1 MDVIYSLMETILPFS
16 WIEFTFMKN
25 AILAILMIAPLFGL
39 IGTMIVNNKMSFF
52 SDALGHSA
60 LTGIAIG
67 VMLGMDNYII
77 SMMAF
82 AIIFALGISMIIQ
95 SEVSSSDT
103 IIGVFSAS
111 GVALGIVILSIN
123 GGFSKYSSYL
133 VGDILSITRRE
144 IVGLLSVLIIVLI
157 VWFLS
162 FNKLMLAS
170 LNADLALSKQVNVV
184 FYKNIFVIL
193 VALIVTF
200 SIKWVG
206 MLIINSLLV
215 LPAASAKN
223 VVSSVRNYH
232 IVSVI
237 FSLFSG
243 ISGLILSY
251 YIGTSA
257 GATIVLISAIIF
269 FITFFINTSKKNN
282 FKNCI

>member
-1 MDVIYSLMETILPFS
+1 MEMVLPFS

-25 AILAILMIAPLFGL
+25 AFLAILMIAPLFGL

-82 AIIFALGISMIIQ
+82 AILFAIGISMIIQ
-95 SEVSSSDT
+95 SGVSSSDT
-103 IIGVFSAS
+103 IIGVFSSS
-111 GVALGIVILSIN
+111 GVALGIVILSMN
-123 GGFSKYSSYL
+123 GGFSRYSSYL
-133 VGDILSITRRE
+133 VGDVLSITQKE
-144 IVGLLSVLIIVLI
+144 IVSLALVLVIVLI
-157 VWFLS
+157 VWFLP

-170 LNADLALSKQVNVV
+170 LNSDLALSKQVNVV
-184 FYKNIFVIL
+184 FYKNIFVLL

-223 VVSSVRNYH
+223 VVNNIRDYH
-232 IVSVI
+232 IVSVV

-243 ISGLILSY
+243 ITGLILSY

-257 GATIVLISAIIF
+257 GATIVLISSVIF
-269 FITFFINTSKKNN
+269 FITFFINTYKKNK
-282 FKNCI
+282 FKN

>member
-1 MDVIYSLMETILPFS
+1 MKLIYSFMEMVLPFS

-25 AILAILMIAPLFGL
+25 AFLAILMIAPLFGL

-82 AIIFALGISMIIQ
+82 AILFAIGISMIIQ
-95 SEVSSSDT
+95 SGVSSSDT
-103 IIGVFSAS
+103 IIGVFSSS
-111 GVALGIVILSIN
+111 GVALGIVILSMN
-123 GGFSKYSSYL
+123 GGFSRYSSYL
-133 VGDILSITRRE
+133 VGDVLSITQKE
-144 IVGLLSVLIIVLI
+144 IVSLALVLVIVLI

-170 LNADLALSKQVNVV
+170 LNSDLALSKQVNVV
-184 FYKNIFVIL
+184 FYKNIFVLL

-223 VVSSVRNYH
+223 VVNNIRDYH
-232 IVSVI
+232 IVSVV

-243 ISGLILSY
+243 ITGLILSY

-257 GATIVLISAIIF
+257 GATIVLISSVIF
-269 FITFFINTSKKNN
+269 FITFFINTYKKNK
-282 FKNCI
+282 FKN

>member
-1 MDVIYSLMETILPFS
+1 MELIYSFMEMVLPFS

-25 AILAILMIAPLFGL
+25 AFLAILMIAPLFGL

-82 AIIFALGISMIIQ
+82 AILFAIGISMIIQ
-95 SEVSSSDT
+95 SGVSSSDT
-103 IIGVFSAS
+103 IIGVFSSS
-111 GVALGIVILSIN
+111 GVALGIVILSMN
-123 GGFSKYSSYL
+123 GGFSRYSSYL
-133 VGDILSITRRE
+133 VGDVLSITQKE
-144 IVGLLSVLIIVLI
+144 IVSLALVLVIVLI

-170 LNADLALSKQVNVV
+170 LNSDLALSKQVNVV
-184 FYKNIFVIL
+184 FYKNIFVLL

-223 VVSSVRNYH
+223 VVNNIRDYH
-232 IVSVI
+232 IVSVV

-243 ISGLILSY
+243 ITGLILSY

-257 GATIVLISAIIF
+257 GATIVLISSVIF
-269 FITFFINTSKKNN
+269 FITFFINTYKKNK
-282 FKNCI
+282 FKN